1 MQPAKSEIGLI
12 GNPNC
17 GKTSLFN
24 QLTGSRQSVGNWPG
38 VTVARKSGELRLDSG
53 SVTLVDLPGLYS
65 LNEGGGE
72 DEAVARQYL
81 SQTPP
86 GLVLNLIDARQL
98 ERQLYLTLQ
107 LIELG
112 LPLVVLLGMSD
123 LARRAGL
130 LIDSQALAARLG
142 VPVLEVVA
150 NRAAGTRDLRRML
163 DDSWPGACPV
173 LSYDPLIEQAVAP
186 LVEAGLSRSD
196 ALASL
201 EGDELVHAPAEL
213 VERQR
218 EQLAAEYGDDP
229 DIAIADGR
237 YTRIAELLHEVCQPV
252 APVVNQLDR
261 LVLNRWLGGPIF
273 LLVMYAMFSWSVNV
287 GGAFIDVFDGVAG
300 VLFVDL
306 PAQLLGSW
314 QAPDWLSFALANG
327 LGEGVRTVATFIPTL
342 GFLYLALGVLEDSGY
357 MARAAFVIDRLMRGL
372 GLPGRAFVPLIV
384 GFGCNVPAILATRT
398 LESRASRILA
408 SMMIPFTSCGARL
421 PVYLLF
427 ATAFF
432 PEQGGSLVMSLY
444 LAGLVLA
451 LATGLLLRPLLLR
464 GVQPAAILELPA
476 WHRPNLLNVWRQTW
490 QRLSG
495 FILGAGK
502 LIVPMVLLLNLL
514 SAINPQLQF
523 TPDAPEQSLLANS
536 ARAVTPAFAP
546 LGIQPDNWPAT
557 VGLIT
562 GVLAKEA
569 VAGTLLSS
577 YARLSG
583 AQADTEQSTLGESLA
598 AALQTVPDNLAL
610 LGERITDPLGLDS
623 AERDARAAAAAD
635 APAFAELRARFG
647 TAEVAYAYLLF
658 VLLYTPCVAALGALK
673 AELGSRWMLFSAGW
687 TLLAAYSLAWAYRA
701 LAPLLPSVPLLPISA
716 LLAAMLAI
724 GLLRRSKHPALIP
737 LQLIPLKEI
746 SDAAA

>member
-1 MQPAKSEIGLI
+1 MTRAEIALI

-38 VTVARKSGELRLDSG
+38 VTVARKSGELRLETD

-81 SQTPP
+81 GQTPP

-123 LARRAGL
+123 LARRDGL
-130 LIDSQALAARLG
+130 AIDAAALAQRLG

-150 NRAAGTRDLRRML
+150 NRAAGTLELRRL
-163 DDSWPGACPV
+163 LSGRWPGACPP
-173 LSYDPLIEQAVAP
+173 LHYDPLVEQAVVP
-186 LVEAGLSRSD
+186 LLGAGLNRSD
-196 ALASL
+196 ALAAL
-201 EGDELVHAPAEL
+201 EGDELVHAPAVL
-213 VERQR
+213 VAAQR
-218 EQLAAEYGDDP
+218 SQLAADYGDDP
-229 DIAIADGR
+229 DIAIADAR
-237 YTRIAELLHEVCQPV
+237 YTRIAELLHEVCQPL
-252 APVVNQLDR
+252 AHSVNQLDR

-300 VLFVDL
+300 VLFVTL
-306 PAQLLGSW
+306 PEQWLAALQV
-314 QAPDWLSFALANG
+314 PDWLTFALANG

-342 GFLYLALGVLEDSGY
+342 ACLYLALGVLEDSGY

-476 WHRPNLLNVWRQTW
+476 WHRPNLRNVWRQTW

-495 FILGAGK
+495 FVLGAGK
-502 LIVPMVLLLNLL
+502 LIVPMVLLLNML
-514 SAINPQLQF
+514 SALGPTLQF
-523 TPDAPEQSLLANS
+523 QPDQPEQSVLAS
-536 ARAVTPAFAP
+536 AARGLTPVFAP
-546 LGIQPDNWPAT
+546 LGIEQDNWPAT

-569 VAGTLLSS
+569 VAGTLLAS

-583 AQADTEQSTLGESLA
+583 AQPAAEHSTPGQALQE
-598 AALQTVPDNLAL
+598 ALQTVPDNLAL
-610 LGERITDPLGLDS
+610 LGERISDPLGLDS
-623 AERDARAAAAAD
+623 AGRDARAAAVAE

-647 TAEVAYAYLLF
+647 TAEIAYAYLLF
-658 VLLYTPCVAALGALK
+658 VLLYTPCIAALGALK

-687 TLLAAYSLAWAYRA
+687 TLLAAYSLAWGYRA
-701 LAPLLPSVPLLPISA
+701 LAPLLPSVPLLPISG
-716 LLAAMLAI
+716 LLVAMLAI
-724 GLLRRSKHPALIP
+724 GLLRRNRHPALKAVA
-737 LQLIPLKEI
+737 LKEVR
-746 SDAAA
+746 DAVA

>member
-1 MQPAKSEIGLI
+1 MKRAEIALI

-38 VTVARKSGELRLDSG
+38 VTVARKSGELRLAADSA
-53 SVTLVDLPGLYS
+53 TLVDLPGLYS

-112 LPLVVLLGMSD
+112 LPLLVLLGMSD
-123 LARRAGL
+123 LARRDGL
-130 LIDSQALAARLG
+130 SIDARGLSARLG

-150 NRAAGTRDLRRML
+150 NRAAGTRELRQL
-163 DDSWPGACPV
+163 LAGSWPGACPP
-173 LSYDPLIEQAVAP
+173 LAYDPLIEQAVTP
-186 LVEAGLSRSD
+186 LLEAGLSRSD
-196 ALASL
+196 ALAAL
-201 EGDELVHAPAEL
+201 EGDELRQVSAAL
-213 VERQR
+213 VEQQR
-218 EQLAAEYGDDP
+218 RQLADDYGDDP
-229 DIAIADGR
+229 DIAIADAR
-237 YTRIAELLHEVCQPV
+237 YTRIAGLLQDVCEPL
-252 APVVNQLDR
+252 APTANQLDR

-306 PAQLLGSW
+306 PAQLLGAI
-314 QAPDWLSFALANG
+314 QAPDWLIFALASG

-342 GFLYLALGVLEDSGY
+342 ACLYLALGVLEDSGY

-398 LESRASRILA
+398 LESRTSRILA

-432 PEQGGSLVMSLY
+432 PGQGGSLVMSLY
-444 LAGLVLA
+444 LAGLLLA

-476 WHRPNLLNVWRQTW
+476 WHRPNLRNVWRQTW

-495 FILGAGK
+495 FVLGAGK
-502 LIVPMVLLLNLL
+502 LIVPMVLLLNVL
-514 SAINPQLQF
+514 SALDTDLQF
-523 TPDAPEQSLLANS
+523 QPDQPEQSLLAS
-536 ARAVTPAFAP
+536 AARGLTPAFAP
-546 LGIQPDNWPAT
+546 LGIEPDNWPAT

-569 VAGTLLSS
+569 VAGTLLAS
-577 YARLSG
+577 YARLAGETDGS
-583 AQADTEQSTLGESLA
+583 EESTLGDSLQ
-598 AALQTVPDNLAL
+598 AALQSVPDNLAV

-623 AERDARAAAAAD
+623 ASRDASAAAAAA

-687 TLLAAYSLAWAYRA
+687 TLLAAYSLAWVYRA

-716 LLAAMLAI
+716 LLGLLLAI
-724 GLLRRSKHPALIP
+724 GLLRRSSHPALKAMP
-737 LQLIPLKEI
+737 VREV
-746 SDAAA
+746 SNVAA

>member
-1 MQPAKSEIGLI
+1 MRPEIALI

-38 VTVARKSGELRLDSG
+38 VTVARKSGELRLPDAS
-53 SVTLVDLPGLYS
+53 LELIDLPGLYS

-72 DEAVARQYL
+72 DEAVARRYL
-81 SQTPP
+81 NQSAPA
-86 GLVLNLIDARQL
+86 LVLNLLDARQL

-123 LARRAGL
+123 LARRDGVQ
-130 LIDSQALAARLG
+130 IDAAELSARLG
-142 VPVLEVVA
+142 VPVLEVVG
-150 NRAAGTRDLRRML
+150 NRAAGTQALRQYL
-163 DDSWPGACPV
+163 SGPWPAASPG
-173 LSYDPLIEQAVAP
+173 LNYDPLVEQALAP
-186 LVEAGLSRSD
+186 LLAAGVSRSQG
-196 ALASL
+196 LAGL
-201 EGDELVHAPAEL
+201 EGDALTDLPAGL
-213 VERQR
+213 LARQR
-218 EQLAAEYGDDP
+218 AQLTQDYGDDP
-229 DIAIADGR
+229 DIAIADAR
-237 YTRIAELLHEVCQPV
+237 YTRIAELLLNVCQSVP
-252 APVVNQLDR
+252 PTNNGLDR
-261 LVLNRWLGGPIF
+261 LVLNRWLGVPIF

-287 GGAFIDVFDGVAG
+287 GGAFIDLFDGMAG
-300 VLFVDL
+300 VLFVSL
-306 PAQLLGSW
+306 PEQLLASVG
-314 QAPDWLSFALANG
+314 APDWLQFVIAGG
-327 LGEGVRTVATFIPTL
+327 LGEGLRTVATFIPTL

-357 MARAAFVIDRLMRGL
+357 LARAAFVIDRLMRAM

-398 LESRASRILA
+398 LESRASRIMA

-432 PEQGGSLVMSLY
+432 PGEGGTLVMSLY
-444 LAGLVLA
+444 LAGLALA
-451 LATGLLLRPLLLR
+451 LATGLLLRPVLLR
-464 GVQPAAILELPA
+464 GIQPAAILELPA
-476 WHRPNLLNVWRQTW
+476 WHTPNLRNVWRQTW

-523 TPDAPEQSLLANS
+523 APEQPEQSLLANS
-536 ARAVTPAFAP
+536 ARAVTPLFTP
-546 LGIQPDNWPAT
+546 LGIEADNWPAT

-569 VAGTLLSS
+569 VAGTLLSTYS
-577 YARLSG
+577 RLS
-583 AQADTEQSTLGESLA
+583 AAEAEEEAAPDLQEQFQ
-598 AALQTVPDNLAL
+598 AALQSVPDNLTL

-623 AERDARAAAAAD
+623 ATRDAQAEAAAA

-647 TAEVAYAYLLF
+647 SASVAYAYLLF

-673 AELGSRWMLFSAGW
+673 SEVGTRWMLFSAGW
-687 TLLAAYSLAWAYRA
+687 TLLAAYSLAWGYRSVA
-701 LAPLLPSVPLLPISA
+701 DWLPSVPLLAVVS
-716 LLAAMLAI
+716 LLLGLLAI
-724 GLLRRSKHPALIP
+724 GVLRRSPSPQPATNPKTNGGL
-737 LQLIPLKEI
+737 
-746 SDAAA
+746 SDATA